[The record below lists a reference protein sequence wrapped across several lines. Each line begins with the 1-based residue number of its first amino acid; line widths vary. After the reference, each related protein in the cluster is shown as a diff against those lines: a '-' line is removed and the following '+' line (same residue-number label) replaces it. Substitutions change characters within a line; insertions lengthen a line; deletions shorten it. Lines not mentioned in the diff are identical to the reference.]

1 MIRLLPSVFVTAGS
15 ALCALLSLATGLTV
29 VSSSPAIAQSN
40 SCEYRYDGECDESFG
55 TGICADGTD
64 SWDCRRVGP
73 PPTAESCIY
82 SNDGEC
88 DEPGGTGVCIPFT
101 DTNDCRRERIDP
113 ARVFFGLDDRIY
125 PDSTQMP
132 WRAIGRITFTS
143 GGHCTGSLVGPSTVL
158 TAAHCL
164 FGGEGPDGRDKP
176 LEFIAGAS
184 GPYYV
189 ERAAIIGTYVPDQFD
204 NWAHQNTSDV
214 DGYDWAFLSLDRP
227 IGNTVGWLSIEPLS
241 SGELETAVLQHRM
254 FVMQAGYSG
263 DSLSFLSA
271 NLRCPVV
278 DVWPDNTIFHECDTL
293 QGDSGSPLFV
303 SDGSSYR
310 IIALESATYPNDEG
324 PYDFNMAVD
333 ARAFW
338 ATGSQFMN

>member
-1 MIRLLPSVFVTAGS
+1 MIRLLHFAVSTAP
-15 ALCALLSLATGLTV
+15 ATLFALLSLAGG
-29 VSSSPAIAQSN
+29 VSVSLPSSAHAQSN

-55 TGICADGTD
+55 TGVCADGTD
-64 SWDCRRVGP
+64 SWDCRRAGQ

-113 ARVFFGLDDRIY
+113 ARVFFGLDERIY

-132 WRAIGRITFTS
+132 WRAIGQITFTS

-158 TAAHCL
+158 TAAHCM
-164 FGGEGPDGRDKP
+164 FGGDSPDGRDKP

-184 GPYYV
+184 GAYYV
-189 ERAAIIGTYVPDQFD
+189 ERATVVSVYVPNEFD
-204 NWAHQNTSDV
+204 NWQHQNTSDV
-214 DGYDWAFLSLDRP
+214 DGYDFAFLTLDRP
-227 IGNTVGWLSIEPLS
+227 IGNTVGWLTIQPLS
-241 SGELETAVLQHRM
+241 NGELETAVLQRRM

-303 SDGSSYR
+303 ADGNGYR
-310 IIALESATYPNDEG
+310 VIGLESATYPNDEG